1 MAIQMVG
8 IDYSTASLDI
18 REQFSI
24 QEKAAFA
31 GMVKLKETYD
41 LDGVLILST
50 CNRTELYI
58 SAGKE
63 RMDLWDMLCSFKGIT
78 CEKYKD
84 LAVQRMGQEAVH
96 HLFLLS
102 CGMKSKVFGED
113 QIITQI
119 KRALGNARD
128 AGTADRYLEK
138 VFQAA
143 VTAAKKIKSQVRLT
157 AVETSVVEQMEQ
169 VICNKIENLNGC
181 KCLVIGNGEI
191 GRLAAGCMVELG
203 ADVTV
208 TVRSYRTRQVEIPN
222 GCKVIDYAD
231 RYQYLQRFQMI
242 ISATASPHH
251 TIKYE
256 ECAQLFRDG
265 KHRYLFDLAVP
276 RDISS
281 KFREEPF
288 VTVYD
293 IDSLGGVSSSQ
304 QDSLAV
310 KYAMDVIKEQEGKL
324 ISEKEAKEYADMIQ
338 VIGNI
343 GAQLSYKRI
352 QREVNCL
359 VAKENQ
365 EALRQQICIGTKK
378 TITSLLFDIK
388 KIMDDAQWESCIKS
402 ISQVLTD
409 QDIY

>member
-24 QEKAAFA
+24 QEKAAFM

-63 RMDLWDMLCSFKGIT
+63 RMDLWDMLCGLKGIT
-78 CEKYKD
+78 SEKYKD
-84 LAVQRMGQEAVH
+84 LAVQRTGQEAVH

-113 QIITQI
+113 QIITQV
-119 KRALGNARD
+119 KKALGNARD
-128 AGTADRYLEK
+128 AGTVDRYLEK

-157 AVETSVVEQMEQ
+157 AVETSVVEQLKQ
-169 VICNKIENLNGC
+169 VICNKIGNLNGC

-203 ADVTV
+203 GDVTV
-208 TVRSYRTRQVEIPN
+208 TVRSYRTRQVEIPK

-231 RYQYLQRFQMI
+231 RYQYLQTFHMI

-256 ECAQLFRDG
+256 DCIQLFRDG

-281 KFREEPF
+281 RFREEPF

-310 KYAMDVIKEQEGKL
+310 KYAMDVIREQEEKL

-338 VIGNI
+338 EIGDM

-359 VAKENQ
+359 VAKDNQ
-365 EALRQQICIGTKK
+365 ETLRQQICMGTKK

-402 ISQVLTD
+402 ISQVLID
-409 QDIY
+409 QEIY